1 MGQQIAV
8 SFEDERVKVV
18 YGSLRKGTVTV
29 QKTVTFKEEELDHWL
44 AVEKARHFIVVCQ
57 FNAFFSDTVLLPPAK
72 DKYLAKMVEAEI
84 RKKFPECKD
93 FSYFFTV
100 LGTKEAGLRPVKEV
114 FFYAVDN
121 GILRNIVERFDRFNK
136 KVTLLCPDVLALSH
150 MVQATDQATGKTT
163 LCMTTTE
170 GGRTLF
176 LLKGGELRFIR
187 AVQSLGSDIHEMD
200 VDNINM
206 TISFCRQSLRV
217 DPHQLVLVNAP
228 EGTCQLPSST
238 IIPSVPLTYP
248 STICCAGGNLCE
260 YISPTSALLAAPK
273 LMVNNLLP
281 RNIRTAYRQRSLL
294 AAGTAMFVLGILLG
308 IGYLALNLGE
318 LSFARE
324 KLQSVR
330 RETPG
335 IDALL
340 ADYRNR
346 SASLQQLTSYVTAV
360 NEIQAAP
367 GIQQAL
373 AELKFFPMEGVT
385 IKSVQIKSDK
395 DSLQLHVTGSVAART
410 FADMRGSY
418 QKLLNNIKKIP
429 TMSMLSEDLN
439 LRDGTFTLAIQFS
452 KA

>member
-1 MGQQIAV
+1 
-8 SFEDERVKVV
+8 
-18 YGSLRKGTVTV
+18 
-29 QKTVTFKEEELDHWL
+29 
-44 AVEKARHFIVVCQ
+44 
-57 FNAFFSDTVLLPPAK
+57 
-72 DKYLAKMVEAEI
+72 
-84 RKKFPECKD
+84 
-93 FSYFFTV
+93 
-100 LGTKEAGLRPVKEV
+100 
-114 FFYAVDN
+114 
-121 GILRNIVERFDRFNK
+121 
-136 KVTLLCPDVLALSH
+136 
-150 MVQATDQATGKTT
+150 
-163 LCMTTTE
+163 
-170 GGRTLF
+170 
-176 LLKGGELRFIR
+176 LKGGDLRFIR

-200 VDNINM
+200 IDNINM
-206 TISFCRQSLRV
+206 TISFCRQSLRL

-228 EGTCQLPSST
+228 EGTCQLPPST

-248 STICCAGGNLCE
+248 STICCTGGNLCE

-308 IGYLALNLGE
+308 IGYLTLSFRE
-318 LSFARE
+318 LAFARE

-340 ADYRNR
+340 ADYRTR

-360 NEIQAAP
+360 NEIQSAP

-373 AELKFFPMEGVT
+373 AELKFFPMDGVT

-395 DSLQLHVTGSVAART
+395 DSLQLHITGSVATRT

-418 QKLLNNIKKIP
+418 QRLLDNIKKIP
-429 TMSMLSEDLN
+429 TMSMLSENLN
-439 LRDGTFTLAIQFS
+439 LRDGTFILAIQFS